1 MSKASLTSAAKAG
14 LARNAGR
21 LSSRFVRSRS
31 GVAAVEAAVIAPV
44 FILFVSGVAEV
55 SAMLLSMRM
64 LDHATETVARR
75 IRMGDI
81 VTRGGSAAAFKQTF
95 CDALP
100 AFTDCAN
107 QLSVKAVAAAD
118 LPGLTSALAS
128 ATATPA
134 SPSFNPGLSES
145 FVAVEAKLAWPSFSP
160 LFSNLTPTLVTFQ
173 SRAVF
178 RNEPFPAS
186 QTGSGT

>member
-1 MSKASLTSAAKAG
+1 MSKAFSPSAEKSF
-14 LARNAGR
+14 ARRTGR
-21 LSSRFVRSRS
+21 LCSRFVRSRS
-31 GVAAVEAAVIAPV
+31 GIAAVEAAVIAPV

-55 SAMLLSMRM
+55 SAMMLTMRM
-64 LDHATETVARR
+64 LDHATEAAARR
-75 IRMGDI
+75 VRMGDI
-81 VTRGGSAAAFKQTF
+81 TTRAGSAAQFKQSF

-100 AFTDCAN
+100 GFTDCAN

-134 SPSFNPGLSES
+134 SPSFNPGLPES
-145 FVAVEAKLAWPSFSP
+145 FVAVEAKLDWPSFSP